1 MELGIVWSMLL
12 NLKDNAQT
20 AMKQGGHI
28 YFKLEVLEVGC
39 RIYVL
44 DNARGFPEDALIHLT
59 EAFYRA
65 DKARSR
71 EQGGF
76 GLGLALCQEIVK
88 LHNGSLQF
96 GNQSKRGAYVIAEL
110 KGGRI

>member
-1 MELGIVWSMLL
+1 MLKRQWNTEGIFILSWKCWRTAAESMFWIM
-12 NLKDNAQT
+12 DA
-20 AMKQGGHI
+20 
-28 YFKLEVLEVGC
+28 EE
-39 RIYVL
+39 
-44 DNARGFPEDALIHLT
+44 ALIHLT

-110 KGGRI
+110 KGGRV